1 MIKAKFNED
10 GFPVAFYDTNAYDD
24 CSFIP
29 NDTVVITEAQWQEF
43 LKNQGLR
50 KWVAGEVVEYT
61 PPEPPLSEIKKQL
74 KQQVDMAAENERLK
88 YITSGVG
95 QSMTYQEKYNQAVD
109 YSKKYIA
116 HKQAPDE
123 LPEPNENDY
132 LLLKASLGID
142 GNTLIEVAET
152 VTYSFAIWQQIGAAI
167 EAKRLETKALIDEA
181 KNNAEAKSIFET
193 MKWPSPS

>member
-61 PPEPPLSEIKKQL
+61 PPEPPLSEIKK
-74 KQQVDMAAENERLK
+74 
-88 YITSGVG
+88 
-95 QSMTYQEKYNQAVD
+95 
-109 YSKKYIA
+109 
-116 HKQAPDE
+116 
-123 LPEPNENDY
+123 
-132 LLLKASLGID
+132 
-142 GNTLIEVAET
+142 
-152 VTYSFAIWQQIGAAI
+152 
-167 EAKRLETKALIDEA
+167 
-181 KNNAEAKSIFET
+181 
-193 MKWPSPS
+193 

>member
-109 YSKKYIA
+109 YSKKYTA

-142 GNTLIEVAET
+142 GKTLIEVAET

>member
-95 QSMTYQEKYNQAVD
+95 QSMTYQEKYNQAVE

-152 VTYSFAIWQQIGAAI
+152 VTFSFAIWQQIGAAI

-181 KNNAEAKSIFET
+181 ENVAEAKSIFET
-193 MKWPSPS
+193 MTWPSPS

>member
-10 GFPVAFYDTNAYDD
+10 GFPVAFYYTNAYDD

-29 NDTVVITEAQWQEF
+29 NDTVVITEEQRNDF
-43 LKNQGLR
+43 FKNQGFR
-50 KWVAGEVVEYT
+50 KWVAGEVVKYT
-61 PPEPPLSEIKKQL
+61 PPEPPLWEIKKQL

-109 YSKKYIA
+109 YSKKYTA

-142 GNTLIEVAET
+142 GNTLIGVAET
-152 VTYSFAIWQQIGAAI
+152 VTFSFAIWQQIGAAI

-181 KNNAEAKSIFET
+181 ENNAEAKSIFET

>member
-10 GFPVAFYDTNAYDD
+10 GFPVAFYDTNAYDN

-109 YSKKYIA
+109 YSKKYTA

-152 VTYSFAIWQQIGAAI
+152 VTFSFAIWQQIGAAI

>member
-109 YSKKYIA
+109 YSKKYIP

>member
-109 YSKKYIA
+109 YSKKYTA

-152 VTYSFAIWQQIGAAI
+152 VTFSFAIWQQIGAAI

>member
-29 NDTVVITEAQWQEF
+29 NDTVVITEEQWQEF

-109 YSKKYIA
+109 YSKKYTA

>member
-29 NDTVVITEAQWQEF
+29 NDTVVITEEQRNEF
-43 LKNQGLR
+43 FKNQGFR

-109 YSKKYIA
+109 YSKKYTA
-116 HKQAPDE
+116 HKQS
-123 LPEPNENDY
+123 PNDVAKPNDDDY

-142 GNTLIEVAET
+142 GNTLIQVAET
-152 VTYSFAIWQQIGAAI
+152 VTFSFAIWQQIGAAI

-181 KNNAEAKSIFET
+181 ESVAEAKSIFET
-193 MKWPSPS
+193 MKWPTPC

>member
-10 GFPVAFYDTNAYDD
+10 GFPVAFYDTDAYDD

-29 NDTVVITEAQWQEF
+29 NDTVVITKEQWKEF
-43 LKNQGLR
+43 LRNQGLR
-50 KWVAGEVVEYT
+50 KWVAGKVVEYI
-61 PPEPPLSEIKKQL
+61 PPEPPISEIKKQL
-74 KQQVDMAAENERLK
+74 KQQVDIDAERERLK

-181 KNNAEAKSIFET
+181 ESVAEAKSIFET
-193 MKWPSPS
+193 IKWPSPL

>member
-43 LKNQGLR
+43 LRNQGLR

-61 PPEPPLSEIKKQL
+61 PPELPLSEIKKQL

-95 QSMTYQEKYNQAVD
+95 QSMTYQEKYNQAVE
-109 YSKKYIA
+109 YSKKYTA

-181 KNNAEAKSIFET
+181 ESVAEAKSIFET

>member
-1 MIKAKFNED
+1 MIKAKFNKD
-10 GFPVAFYDTNAYDD
+10 GFPVAFYDTDAYDD

-29 NDTVVITEAQWQEF
+29 NDTVVITKEQWKEF

-50 KWVAGEVVEYT
+50 KWIAGEVVEYT
-61 PPEPPLSEIKKQL
+61 PPEPSLSEIKKQL
-74 KQQVDMAAENERLK
+74 KQQVDTDAERERLK

-116 HKQAPDE
+116 HKQTPDE

-142 GNTLIEVAET
+142 GDTLIEVAAT
-152 VTYSFAIWQQIGAAI
+152 ITYSYAIWQQIGAAI

-181 KNNAEAKSIFET
+181 KSVEDAKSIFET
-193 MKWPSPS
+193 MKWPSLS

>member
-10 GFPVAFYDTNAYDD
+10 GFPVAFYDTDAYDD

-43 LKNQGLR
+43 LRNQGLR

-109 YSKKYIA
+109 YSKKYIT
-116 HKQAPDE
+116 HKQTPDE

-181 KNNAEAKSIFET
+181 ESVAEAKSIFET
-193 MKWPSPS
+193 MKWPSPL

>member
-43 LKNQGLR
+43 LRNQGLR

-109 YSKKYIA
+109 YSKKYTA

>member
-10 GFPVAFYDTNAYDD
+10 GFPVAFYDTDAYED

-29 NDTVVITEAQWQEF
+29 NDTVVITKEQWKEF

-50 KWVAGEVVEYT
+50 KWVAGKVVEYT

-74 KQQVDMAAENERLK
+74 KQQVDMAAENERQK

-95 QSMTYQEKYNQAVD
+95 QSMIYQEKYNQAVD

-116 HKQAPDE
+116 HKQDPDRI
-123 LPEPNENDY
+123 PEPNEDDY
-132 LLLKASLGID
+132 LLLKASQGINS
-142 GNTLIEVAET
+142 GTLIEVAET
-152 VTYSFAIWQQIGAAI
+152 VTCSFARWQQIGAAI
-167 EAKRLETKALIDEA
+167 EAIRLETKARINDAESLS
-181 KNNAEAKSIFET
+181 EAKSIFDTIE
-193 MKWPSPS
+193 WPSLS

>member
-10 GFPVAFYDTNAYDD
+10 GFPVAFYDTDAYDD

-43 LKNQGLR
+43 LRNQGLR

-109 YSKKYIA
+109 YSKKYTA

-142 GNTLIEVAET
+142 GNTFIEVAET

-181 KNNAEAKSIFET
+181 ESVAEAKSIFET
-193 MKWPSPS
+193 MKWPSPL

>member
-43 LKNQGLR
+43 LKNQGFR
-50 KWVAGEVVEYT
+50 KWVAGEVVKYT

-116 HKQAPDE
+116 HKQTPDE
-123 LPEPNENDY
+123 LPEPNDDDY

-142 GNTLIEVAET
+142 GNTLIQVAET
-152 VTYSFAIWQQIGAAI
+152 VTFSFAIWQQIGAAI

-181 KNNAEAKSIFET
+181 ENNAEAKSIFET

>member
-43 LKNQGLR
+43 LKNQGFR

-109 YSKKYIA
+109 YSKKYIT

>member
-95 QSMTYQEKYNQAVD
+95 QSMTYQEKYNQAVE
-109 YSKKYIA
+109 YSKKYTA

-181 KNNAEAKSIFET
+181 ENNAEAKSIFET

>member
-10 GFPVAFYDTNAYDD
+10 GFPVAFYDTNAYDN

-43 LKNQGLR
+43 LRNQGLR

-109 YSKKYIA
+109 YSKKYTA

-181 KNNAEAKSIFET
+181 ESVAEAKSIFET
-193 MKWPSPS
+193 MKWPSPL

>member
-109 YSKKYIA
+109 YSKKYTA